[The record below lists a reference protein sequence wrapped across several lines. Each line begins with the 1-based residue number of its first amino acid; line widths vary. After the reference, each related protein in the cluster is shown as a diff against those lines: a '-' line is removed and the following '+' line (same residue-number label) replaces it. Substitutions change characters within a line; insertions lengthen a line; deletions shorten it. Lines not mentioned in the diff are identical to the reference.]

1 MGSGRKCRTRS
12 GSGDWSD
19 PQSTIRVARRAAVLM
34 LAPMKSNQATTSAIT
49 TSVEYRRI
57 ERAIRF
63 MDERFREQPSLGQVA
78 KAAGVATHHFARMFR
93 RWAGISPK
101 QFMQRLTLE
110 AARGSLRRDQSVLQA
125 ALDAGLS
132 GPGRLHDLFV
142 TLEAA
147 TPGEYKSR
155 GRGLTIRHG
164 SAATPFGPAVIAQTA
179 RGIGFVGFEAPG
191 GEVPGWDE
199 YCELWRDAD
208 FVRDESAAR
217 EVAARTWGEGARGTE
232 PLRLWV
238 HGSNFQIQVWQALLR
253 DARDLTVN
261 YSDIAGRIGRPAA
274 SRAVG
279 GAVGANPVA
288 WLIPCHH
295 VLRASGA
302 LGGYRWGVERKR
314 TMLAWELSHT
324 IAAGP

>member
-1 MGSGRKCRTRS
+1 
-12 GSGDWSD
+12 
-19 PQSTIRVARRAAVLM
+19 M
-34 LAPMKSNQATTSAIT
+34 LAAMRTDHDTTPAGT
-49 TSVEYRRI
+49 TALGYRRI

-63 MDERFREQPSLGQVA
+63 MDERFREQPSLEQVA
-78 KAAGVATHHFARMFR
+78 KAAGVAPHHFARMFR

-101 QFMQRLTLE
+101 QFMQRLTLQ
-110 AARGSLRRDQSVLQA
+110 AARDSLRRDESVLQA

-164 SAATPFGPAVIAQTA
+164 SATTPFGPAIIALTA
-179 RGIGFVGFEAPG
+179 RGIGFVGFEVSG
-191 GEVPGWDE
+191 GDVPGWDE
-199 YCELWRDAD
+199 YRQLWRDAT
-208 FVRDESAAR
+208 FVADQSSAAA
-217 EVAARTWGEGARGTE
+217 VAERVWGTGVRARE

-261 YSDIAGRIGRPAA
+261 YSDIAAGVGRPGA

-314 TMLAWELSHT
+314 TMLAWELSRA
-324 IAAGP
+324 ISVGC

>member
-1 MGSGRKCRTRS
+1 MRS
-12 GSGDWSD
+12 SH
-19 PQSTIRVARRAAVLM
+19 
-34 LAPMKSNQATTSAIT
+34 ATVFPGATPL
-49 TSVEYRRI
+49 EYRRI
-57 ERAIRF
+57 ERSIRF
-63 MDERFREQPSLGQVA
+63 MDERFREQPSLERVA
-78 KAAGVATHHFARMFR
+78 KSAGVAPHHFARMFR

-101 QFMQRLTLE
+101 QFMQRLTLQ
-110 AARGSLRRDQSVLQA
+110 AARESLGQEQSVLQA

-142 TLEAA
+142 TLEAV

-155 GRGLTIRHG
+155 GSGLNVRHG
-164 SAATPFGPAVIAQTA
+164 TAATPFGPATIAVTA
-179 RGIGFVGFEAPG
+179 RGIGFVGFEMQG

-199 YCELWRDAD
+199 YRQSWRDAT
-208 FVRDESAAR
+208 FVEDASAA
-217 EVAARTWGEGARGTE
+217 AAITARIWGTGTRANE

-253 DARDLTVN
+253 DARELTVN
-261 YSDIAGRIGRPAA
+261 YSGIADGIGRPAA
-274 SRAVG
+274 ARAVG

-302 LGGYRWGVERKR
+302 LGGYRWGVDRKR
-314 TMLAWELSHT
+314 TMLAWELSRAISTGH
-324 IAAGP
+324 

>member
-1 MGSGRKCRTRS
+1 VIILSVMN
-12 GSGDWSD
+12 
-19 PQSTIRVARRAAVLM
+19 
-34 LAPMKSNQATTSAIT
+34 SNHATSFPGTSPLD
-49 TSVEYRRI
+49 YRRI

-78 KAAGVATHHFARMFR
+78 KSAGVATHHFARMFR

-110 AARGSLRRDQSVLQA
+110 AARSSLKRDDSVLQA

-147 TPGEYKSR
+147 TPGEYKAR
-155 GRGLTIRHG
+155 GRGITIRYG
-164 SAATPFGPAVIAQTA
+164 SAATPFGPAVIALTG
-179 RGIGFVGFEAPG
+179 RGIGFIGFKVSG
-191 GEVPGWDE
+191 GGVPGWPE
-199 YCELWRDAD
+199 YRHLWRDAA
-208 FVRDESAAR
+208 FVEDEAAAAG
-217 EVAARTWGEGARGTE
+217 VAARIWGARIPEDG

-253 DARDLTVN
+253 DARDLTVD
-261 YSDIAGRIGRPAA
+261 YSDVAAGIGRPAA
-274 SRAVG
+274 ARAVG

-314 TMLAWELSHT
+314 TMLAWELSRS
-324 IAAGP
+324 ISAGC

>member
-1 MGSGRKCRTRS
+1 MFILSAMKTS
-12 GSGDWSD
+12 H
-19 PQSTIRVARRAAVLM
+19 
-34 LAPMKSNQATTSAIT
+34 LAPFSGTSALD
-49 TSVEYRRI
+49 YRRI
-57 ERAIRF
+57 ERAIGF
-63 MDERFREQPSLGQVA
+63 MDERFLEQPSLAEVA
-78 KAAGVATHHFARMFR
+78 KSAGVAPHHFARMFR

-101 QFMQRLTLE
+101 QFVQRLALE
-110 AARGSLRRDQSVLQA
+110 AARSALGRGESVLQA

-142 TLEAA
+142 TLEAV
-147 TPGEYKSR
+147 TPGEYKAR

-164 SAATPFGPAVIAQTA
+164 RVATPFGPAVIALTG
-179 RGIGFVGFEAPG
+179 RGIGFVGFEVSR
-191 GEVPGWDE
+191 GEVPGWAD
-199 YCELWRDAD
+199 YRQAWRDAS
-208 FVRDESAAR
+208 FVADEPAAGA
-217 EVAARTWGEGARGTE
+217 VAARIWGAGPRADE

-253 DARDLTVN
+253 SARDLTVN
-261 YSDIAGRIGRPAA
+261 YSDIARGIGRPSA

-279 GAVGANPVA
+279 GAVGANHIA

-314 TMLAWELSHT
+314 TMLAWELSRS
-324 IAAGP
+324 ISAGA

>member
-1 MGSGRKCRTRS
+1 
-12 GSGDWSD
+12 
-19 PQSTIRVARRAAVLM
+19 M
-34 LAPMKSNQATTSAIT
+34 LQTMKSNHATSFSATTPLG
-49 TSVEYRRI
+49 YRRI

-63 MDERFREQPSLGQVA
+63 MDERFREQPRLEQVA
-78 KAAGVATHHFARMFR
+78 RAAGVAPHHFARMFR

-101 QFMQRLTLE
+101 QFVQRLTLE
-110 AARGSLRRDQSVLQA
+110 AARSSLGRDQSVLQA

-155 GRGLTIRHG
+155 GRGLTIRYG
-164 SAATPFGPAVIAQTA
+164 SAATPFGPAVIALTS
-179 RGIGFVGFEAPG
+179 RGIGFVGFELSG

-199 YCELWRDAD
+199 YQDLWCDAS
-208 FVRDESAAR
+208 FVEDESSAA
-217 EVAARTWGEGARGTE
+217 EVAARIWGAGSSQHE

-253 DARDLTVN
+253 DARNLTVN
-261 YSDIAGRIGRPAA
+261 YSDIAKRVGRPRA

-314 TMLAWELSHT
+314 SMLAWELSR
-324 IAAGP
+324 AMPANG

>member
-1 MGSGRKCRTRS
+1 
-12 GSGDWSD
+12 
-19 PQSTIRVARRAAVLM
+19 VARAAPVLM
-34 LAPMKSNQATTSAIT
+34 LAAMKSSHATTFPVT
-49 TSVEYRRI
+49 TALEYRRI

-63 MDERFREQPSLGQVA
+63 MDERFREQPSLEQVS
-78 KAAGVATHHFARMFR
+78 KSAGVAPHHFARMFR

-101 QFMQRLTLE
+101 QFMQRLTLQ
-110 AARGSLRRDQSVLQA
+110 AARESLGRHESVLQA

-142 TLEAA
+142 TLEAV

-155 GRGLTIRHG
+155 GSGLAVRHG
-164 SAATPFGPAVIAQTA
+164 TAATPFGPATIAVTA
-179 RGIGFVGFEAPG
+179 RGIGFVGFEMQG
-191 GEVPGWDE
+191 GDVPGWDD
-199 YCELWRDAD
+199 YRQSWRDAK
-208 FVRDESAAR
+208 FVEDRSAAAA
-217 EVAARTWGEGARGTE
+217 VAARIWGAGSRADQ

-253 DARDLTVN
+253 GARDLTVN
-261 YSDIAGRIGRPAA
+261 YAGVAAGIGRPAA
-274 SRAVG
+274 ARAVG

-314 TMLAWELSHT
+314 TMLAWELSQA
-324 IAAGP
+324 ISAGY

>member
-1 MGSGRKCRTRS
+1 M
-12 GSGDWSD
+12 
-19 PQSTIRVARRAAVLM
+19 ARAVPVLM
-34 LAPMKSNQATTSAIT
+34 LAAMKSSHATVFPGATPL
-49 TSVEYRRI
+49 EYRRI

-63 MDERFREQPSLGQVA
+63 MDERFREQPSLERVA
-78 KAAGVATHHFARMFR
+78 KSAGVAPHHFARMFR

-101 QFMQRLTLE
+101 QFMQRLTLQ
-110 AARGSLRRDQSVLQA
+110 AARESLGQQQSVLQA

-142 TLEAA
+142 TLEAV
-147 TPGEYKSR
+147 TPGEFKSR
-155 GRGLTIRHG
+155 GSGLTVRHG
-164 SAATPFGPAVIAQTA
+164 SAATPFGPATIAVTA
-179 RGIGFVGFEAPG
+179 RGIGFVGFETHG

-199 YCELWRDAD
+199 YRQSWSDAT
-208 FVRDESAAR
+208 FVEDASAA
-217 EVAARTWGEGARGTE
+217 AAVTARIWGTATSSEE

-253 DARDLTVN
+253 DARGLTVN
-261 YSDIAGRIGRPAA
+261 YSGIADAIGRPAA
-274 SRAVG
+274 ARAVG

-314 TMLAWELSHT
+314 TMLAWELSRA
-324 IAAGP
+324 ISAGH

>member
-1 MGSGRKCRTRS
+1 
-12 GSGDWSD
+12 
-19 PQSTIRVARRAAVLM
+19 M
-34 LAPMKSNQATTSAIT
+34 LTAMKSSHDTSPPGTTSL
-49 TSVEYRRI
+49 EYHRI

-63 MDERFREQPSLGQVA
+63 MDERFREQPSLEQVA
-78 KAAGVATHHFARMFR
+78 KSAGVAPHHFARMFR

-101 QFMQRLTLE
+101 QFMQRLTLQ
-110 AARGSLRRDQSVLQA
+110 AARGSLGRDESVLQA

-147 TPGEYKSR
+147 TPGEFKSH
-155 GRGLTIRHG
+155 GSGLTIRYG
-164 SAATPFGPAVIAQTA
+164 SAATPFGRAIIAITD
-179 RGIGFVGFEAPG
+179 RGIGFVGFEVSSG
-191 GEVPGWDE
+191 DVPGWDE
-199 YCELWRDAD
+199 YRQLWRHAKFVEDAS
-208 FVRDESAAR
+208 SAAA
-217 EVAARTWGEGARGTE
+217 VAARIWSTGPHARA

-238 HGSNFQIQVWQALLR
+238 HGSNFQVQVWQALLR

-261 YSDIAGRIGRPAA
+261 YSDVAIAIGRPTA

-279 GAVGANPVA
+279 GAVGANPVS

-314 TMLAWELSHT
+314 TMLAWELARAISV
-324 IAAGP
+324 GR

>member
-1 MGSGRKCRTRS
+1 
-12 GSGDWSD
+12 
-19 PQSTIRVARRAAVLM
+19 M
-34 LAPMKSNQATTSAIT
+34 LILPTMKSTHARSVPGTTPL
-49 TSVEYRRI
+49 EYRRI

-63 MDERFREQPSLGQVA
+63 MDERFREQPSLERVA
-78 KAAGVATHHFARMFR
+78 KAAGVAPHHFARMFR

-101 QFMQRLTLE
+101 QLVQRLTLE
-110 AARGSLRRDQSVLQA
+110 AARRSLGRDESVLQA

-155 GRGLTIRHG
+155 GRGLTIRYG
-164 SAATPFGPAVIAQTA
+164 SAATPFGAAVIALTA
-179 RGIGFVGFEAPG
+179 RGIGFVGFEVPG
-191 GEVPGWDE
+191 GEVPGWAE
-199 YCELWRDAD
+199 YRQLWRDAS
-208 FVRDESAAR
+208 FVKDESSAA
-217 EVAARTWGEGARGTE
+217 EVAARIWGAGAHEDG

-261 YSDIAGRIGRPAA
+261 YSDIAGRIGRPTA

-314 TMLAWELSHT
+314 TMLAWELSRA
-324 IAAGP
+324 ISAGC

>member
-1 MGSGRKCRTRS
+1 
-12 GSGDWSD
+12 
-19 PQSTIRVARRAAVLM
+19 M
-34 LAPMKSNQATTSAIT
+34 LAPMKSTAATTCPGT
-49 TSVEYRRI
+49 TPLDYRRI
-57 ERAIRF
+57 ERAICY
-63 MDERFREQPSLGQVA
+63 MDERFRERPSLEQVA
-78 KAAGVATHHFARMFR
+78 KSAGVAPHHFARMFR

-101 QFMQRLTLE
+101 QFMQRLTLQ
-110 AARGSLRRDQSVLQA
+110 AARGSLGRDESVLQA

-142 TLEAA
+142 TLEAV

-155 GRGLTIRHG
+155 GRGLVIRH
-164 SAATPFGPAVIAQTA
+164 AIVATPFGPALVALTA
-179 RGIGFVGFEAPG
+179 RGIGFVGFEMPG
-191 GEVPGWDE
+191 GHVPGWDE
-199 YCELWRDAD
+199 YRHSWRDAT
-208 FVRDESAAR
+208 FVEDLPAATAIAAR
-217 EVAARTWGEGARGTE
+217 AWSAGPRAGQ

-253 DARDLTVN
+253 DARDQTVN
-261 YSDIAGRIGRPAA
+261 YSGIAAAVGRPGA

-288 WLIPCHH
+288 WLSPCHH

-314 TMLAWELSHT
+314 TMLAWELSQ
-324 IAAGP
+324 AVSAGA